1 MATRPM
7 YEVIR
12 DDLIDQI
19 TTGALPSE
27 SRLPSEKEL
36 AEQYGV
42 SRMTVRQ
49 ALDSLG
55 RDRLV
60 VRRRG
65 SGTFVAPPRA
75 RSRRLNR
82 LGPFSDDVAGNVD
95 TVTTIELRRE
105 VLKPP
110 SDIAKILGLGASD
123 EAVQLVRLRT
133 VDDTPA
139 AVQDSWIPLTI
150 APGLARSNLI
160 DGSLYHTLAER
171 CGVAVSWADQ
181 EITAAPATNELA
193 RWLDVKV
200 NAPLIEAHRTTH
212 DEAGRTVEYARS
224 WTRPEFPF
232 VVRLDA

>member
-1 MATRPM
+1 VARRPM

-12 DDLIDQI
+12 GDLLDQI
-19 TTGALPSE
+19 TTGALPSD

-36 AEQYGV
+36 AERYSV

-65 SGTFVAPPRA
+65 AGTFVAPPRV

-82 LGPFSDDVAGNVD
+82 LGPFGDDVAGNVEA
-95 TVTTIELRRE
+95 VTTTELRRE
-105 VLKPP
+105 VRTPP
-110 SDIAKILGLGASD
+110 GDIAKILGLGASD

-133 VDDTPA
+133 VDGTPA
-139 AVQDSWIPLTI
+139 AVQDSWVPLSI
-150 APGLARSNLI
+150 APGLARSALV
-160 DGSLYHTLAER
+160 DGSLYRTLAER
-171 CGVAVSWADQ
+171 CGVAVSWADH
-181 EITAAPATNELA
+181 EITASAATEEFA
-193 RWLDVKV
+193 QWLDVGV
-200 NAPLIEAHRTTH
+200 NDPLVEARRTTH
-212 DEAGRTVEYARS
+212 DEAGRVVEYAYS

>member
-1 MATRPM
+1 MARRPM

-12 DDLIDQI
+12 GDLLDQI
-19 TTGALPSE
+19 TSGALPSE
-27 SRLPSEKEL
+27 ARLPSEKEL
-36 AEQYGV
+36 AEQYSV

-65 SGTFVAPPRA
+65 AGTFVAPPRV

-82 LGPFSDDVAGNVD
+82 LGAFRDDIAGSADVVA
-95 TVTTIELRRE
+95 TSELRRD
-105 VLKPP
+105 VAVP
-110 SDIAKILGLGASD
+110 SSDVAKILGLGASD
-123 EAVQLVRLRT
+123 EAVHLVRLRT
-133 VDDTPA
+133 VDGTPA
-139 AVQDSWIPLTI
+139 AVQDSWIPLNI
-150 APGLARSNLI
+150 APGLARTSLI
-160 DGSLYHTLAER
+160 DGSLYRTLAER

-181 EITAAPATNELA
+181 EITASAAGDELA
-193 RWLDVKV
+193 GWLDVRTGS
-200 NAPLIEAHRTTH
+200 PLIEARRTTH
-212 DEAGRTVEYARS
+212 DDAGRVVEYAVS